1 MTKQKQK
8 MSFGA
13 EGVGIMPKT
22 WIMETDID
30 FSNSKKENAIYR
42 MKRKEG

>member
-1 MTKQKQK
+1 
-8 MSFGA
+8 MSFGV
-13 EGVGIMPKT
+13 ERVVIMTKT